1 MPFTFNTLDRAGVDI
16 FIGEGEL
23 PTHVAEAMHDSW
35 ISFIRDG
42 NPSTSVVGEW
52 PTYTAENRAVMEIN
66 DQCGLLIDPQSE
78 ERCLWDGVR

>member
-1 MPFTFNTLDRAGVDI
+1 MDI